1 LQVTRFPDPPAEAV
15 LSTECLLDKIV
26 IFKHFLYFAL
36 CRTPRHFIFD
46 CLQCLIHILQRSLLI
61 QQPQQV
67 LDAALEKQFLLAV
80 FNLLAELLSE
90 SRQFLVGHFLLRLIN
105 GLAVLLPD

>member
-1 LQVTRFPDPPAEAV
+1 M
-15 LSTECLLDKIV
+15 

-36 CRTPRHFIFD
+36 SSTPRHLIFD
-46 CLQCLIHILQRSLLI
+46 CLQRLIYILQRSLLI

-67 LDAALEKQFLLAV
+67 LDAALEKQFFLAV
-80 FNLLAELLSE
+80 FDLLAELLSE
-90 SRQFLVGHFLLRLIN
+90 SRQFLVGHFLLRLVY